1 MDFTAFSHGQIT
13 SKLWLCENLEPYLV
27 NYSNTAILGSWYNTL
42 GFMLMNRNNKKFL
55 NITGI
60 DQDPNVKIIADQICN
75 AYLRDFDGP
84 INNITADAL
93 THDLKVFDTVIN
105 CSCEHMTDDWF
116 SSVNSK
122 TLVCIQSSDMGIAGR
137 WDVSN
142 PASDIDSLDKRF
154 PLTNVLFQGIK
165 EITYADWSYKRFMI
179 IGYK

>member
-1 MDFTAFSHGQIT
+1 
-13 SKLWLCENLEPYLV
+13 
-27 NYSNTAILGSWYNTL
+27 
-42 GFMLMNRNNKKFL
+42 
-55 NITGI
+55 
-60 DQDPNVKIIADQICN
+60 
-75 AYLRDFDGP
+75 
-84 INNITADAL
+84 
-93 THDLKVFDTVIN
+93 
-105 CSCEHMTDDWF
+105 MTDDWF

-142 PASDIDSLDKRF
+142 PTSDIDSLDKRF